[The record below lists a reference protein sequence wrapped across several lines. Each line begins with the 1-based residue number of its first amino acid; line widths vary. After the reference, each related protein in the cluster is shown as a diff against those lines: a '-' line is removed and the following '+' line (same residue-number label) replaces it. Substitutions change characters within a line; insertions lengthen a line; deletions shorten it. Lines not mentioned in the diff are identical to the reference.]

1 MTYGFTLF
9 LTKYGTLAREREKET
24 ATRAGLATRGKD
36 APCVTCSSV
45 GERGAWV
52 QTDGMTTRGDAV
64 ARHAIAVRLAMGRL
78 IAPMDADCVKAHGAP
93 TAGTHHVIAAMTPQV
108 KARVMGDA
116 RSKAEMIG
124 ATPADAA
131 VAMVAVAVPVALAE
145 QAPRAVVRAPRVR
158 TTKTTTARAGGGPR
172 PPTAR
177 CARAPRLAKTPGT
190 RPSNVDGVPLG
201 RAVARVDS
209 GKTTRGL
216 DGSAQVAAT
225 QADVCPV
232 ATTHVTP
239 ARDGQGR
246 LRLRRNLAAS
256 RLAHRSALSC

>member
-78 IAPMDADCVKAHGAP
+78 IAPMDADCVKAHVAP
-93 TAGTHHVIAAMTPQV
+93 TAGTHHVVAVTTPQV
-108 KARVMGDA
+108 RAHVMGDVH
-116 RSKAEMIG
+116 SKVEMTG
-124 ATPADAA
+124 ATPVDAA
-131 VAMVAVAVPVALAE
+131 VATVAVAVPVALAE
-145 QAPRAVVRAPRVR
+145 RAPRAVVHAPRVR
-158 TTKTTTARAGGGPR
+158 TTKKTTARVGEVPR
-172 PPTAR
+172 PLTAR
-177 CARAPRLAKTPGT
+177 CARALRPARTPGM
-190 RPSNVDGVPLG
+190 RLSSVDVVLLVRVAA
-201 RAVARVDS
+201 RAAS

-216 DGSAQVAAT
+216 DDSAQVAAT
-225 QADVCPV
+225 QADVCRV
-232 ATTHVTP
+232 AMTRVTL

-246 LRLRRNLAAS
+246 PRRRRNRAAS
-256 RLAHRSALSC
+256 RLAHRSA